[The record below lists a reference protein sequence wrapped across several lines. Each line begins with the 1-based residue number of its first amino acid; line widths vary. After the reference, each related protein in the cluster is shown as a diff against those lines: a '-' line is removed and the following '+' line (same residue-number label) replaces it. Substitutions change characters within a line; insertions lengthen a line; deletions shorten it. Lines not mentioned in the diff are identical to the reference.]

1 MVGIRDVARQAFY
14 AYYDHFFHR
23 ISQDE
28 RCYYPHRRRGEL
40 AARNA
45 STVGKPSNRM
55 NPTAQLLAITNTEL
69 NASLVDQIAVSSG
82 EGRNKDDSL
91 VGDSDHR

>member
-1 MVGIRDVARQAFY
+1 M
-14 AYYDHFFHR
+14 
-23 ISQDE
+23 
-28 RCYYPHRRRGEL
+28 GEQ
-40 AARNA
+40 
-45 STVGKPSNRM
+45 SNQM
-55 NPTAQLLAITNTEL
+55 NPIVQLLAITNTEL